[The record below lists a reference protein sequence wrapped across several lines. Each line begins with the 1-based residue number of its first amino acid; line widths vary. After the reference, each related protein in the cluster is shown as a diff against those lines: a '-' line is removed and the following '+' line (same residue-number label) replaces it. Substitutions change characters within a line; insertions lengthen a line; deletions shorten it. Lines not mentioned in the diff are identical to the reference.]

1 MPSRGPT
8 RRRTDL
14 SGPELTVGRGV
25 IAELVR
31 LAAFEVPGVVARRPR
46 RAGLAALA
54 RRARGRRSGSATSAS
69 LVRLW
74 VVARPGPGA
83 RAARRAQVRTTVA
96 ATVERLLGLELGT
109 VTVLVDG
116 VGG

>member
-1 MPSRGPT
+1 M
-8 RRRTDL
+8 

-31 LAAFEVPGVVARRPR
+31 LAAFEVAGVARVGRGGPLWR
-46 RAGLAALA
+46 RIIGGPAVSV
-54 RRARGRRSGSATSAS
+54 RIRDERV

-74 VVARPGPGA
+74 VVARPGQALAPLTV
-83 RAARRAQVRTTVA
+83 QVRATVA
-96 ATVERLLGLELGT
+96 ATVERVLGLELEA

>member
-1 MPSRGPT
+1 M
-8 RRRTDL
+8 
-14 SGPELTVGRGV
+14 GPEMTVGRGV

-31 LAAFEVPGVVARRPR
+31 LAAFEVPGVARV
-46 RAGLAALA
+46 G
-54 RRARGRRSGSATSAS
+54 RGGPAWRGILGGPAVSVRIRDDRV

-74 VVARPGPGA
+74 IVARPGQSLGA
-83 RAARRAQVRTTVA
+83 LTAQVRGTVA
-96 ATVERLLGLELGT
+96 ATVERLLGLELGA

>member
-1 MPSRGPT
+1 MN
-8 RRRTDL
+8 
-14 SGPELTVGRGV
+14 GPELTVGRGV

-31 LAAFEVPGVVARRPR
+31 LATFEVPGVARVGRGGPLWR
-46 RAGLAALA
+46 RIVGGPAVSV
-54 RRARGRRSGSATSAS
+54 RIRDDRV

-74 VVARPGPGA
+74 VVARPGQALAPLTA
-83 RAARRAQVRTTVA
+83 QIRATVA
-96 ATVERLLGLELGT
+96 ATVERVLGLELGT

>member
-1 MPSRGPT
+1 M
-8 RRRTDL
+8 
-14 SGPELTVGRGV
+14 GPELTVGRGV

-31 LAAFEVPGVVARRPR
+31 LAAFEVPGVARV
-46 RAGLAALA
+46 G
-54 RRARGRRSGSATSAS
+54 RGGPAWRGILGGPAVSVRIRDDRV

-74 VVARPGPGA
+74 IVARPGQSLGA
-83 RAARRAQVRTTVA
+83 LTAQVRGTVA
-96 ATVERLLGLELGT
+96 ATIERLLGLELGA

>member
-1 MPSRGPT
+1 V
-8 RRRTDL
+8 

-31 LAAFEVPGVVARRPR
+31 LAAFEVPGVARVGRGGPPWR
-46 RAGLAALA
+46 RLVGGPAVSV
-54 RRARGRRSGSATSAS
+54 RIRDDRV

-74 VVARPGPGA
+74 VVARPGHALAPLTA
-83 RAARRAQVRTTVA
+83 QIRATVA
-96 ATVERLLGLELGT
+96 ATVERVLGLELGA